1 MDRNSNDDHIGTEW
15 KTQQHSKILIGKTK
29 WTEVFDRCV
38 CRQWYAHCSQSS
50 RWSYSNTVTLAYD
63 AYEIKPDQKVYR
75 YLCRCCGGTH
85 EPCIHENLNVYL
97 YAAKSSMIHE
107 RRNQMRANKCS
118 IYHATVNRVTL
129 HTYIICIHRALWVRC
144 DFVRIIFFFFSLD
157 SKVSFWD

>member
-1 MDRNSNDDHIGTEW
+1 MKDTATLEDFNRQDRMNGSFRSMCLCTVIRALFTELSL
-15 KTQQHSKILIGKTK
+15 KLQQHSHVSIWRVWDKTRSK
-29 WTEVFDRCV
+29 GIPLPMSLLQR
-38 CRQWYAHCSQSS
+38 
-50 RWSYSNTVTLAYD
+50 NTRT
-63 AYEIKPDQKVYR
+63 VYTM
-75 YLCRCCGGTH
+75 YT
-85 EPCIHENLNVYL
+85 IHENLNVYL